1 MEEERFMCNCEKK
14 PFVPD
19 VKPMVVELEAGK
31 TYEWCACGLS
41 GGQPFCDHSHF
52 GTTHQHGV
60 TFTAE
65 KSGPA
70 KLCMCKNTKTPPY
83 CDGSCGNG

>member
-1 MEEERFMCNCEKK
+1 MCNCEKK

-19 VKPMVVELEAGK
+19 VRLMVVELEAGK

>member
-1 MEEERFMCNCEKK
+1 MCNCEKK

-19 VKPMVVELEAGK
+19 VKPIEVELVEGK

-41 GGQPFCDHSHF
+41 GGQPFCDHSYF

-83 CDGSCGNG
+83 CDGSCGNR

>member
-1 MEEERFMCNCEKK
+1 MCNCEKK

-19 VKPMVVELEAGK
+19 VKPVEVNLEEGK

-41 GGQPFCDHSHF
+41 GAQPFCDHSHF

-83 CDGSCGNG
+83 CDGTCGNG